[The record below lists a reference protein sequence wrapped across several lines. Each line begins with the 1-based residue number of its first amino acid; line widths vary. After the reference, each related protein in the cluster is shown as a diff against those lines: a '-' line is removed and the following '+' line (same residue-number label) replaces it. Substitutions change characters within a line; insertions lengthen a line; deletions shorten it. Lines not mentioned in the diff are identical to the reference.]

1 MHRSS
6 QTLPGQ
12 RKRRS
17 VPVRILRIFLF
28 MILGLVILITGLL
41 GYVWIVSRVT
51 PPVPLHV
58 ESRSWQ
64 RKDAGDN
71 LYVIGSNWFRKSE
84 TGLYE
89 LYVEGEPYERGEV
102 IGKLS
107 KELIQSQEKV
117 FNEQIHLLIPSR
129 FYLGTLEV
137 FVGWFNR
144 NLEDDVPEE
153 YKEEILGISES
164 ASHDYDN
171 IAPPYQRLLNYHA
184 AHDIGHALQNL
195 SLVGCTSF
203 ATWGEKSEDSSL
215 IIGRNFD
222 FYVGDQFAQNKI
234 IAFYSPSQGHKF
246 MMVTWG
252 GMTGVL
258 SGMNNDGLTVTINA
272 AKSEIVAASATPV
285 SIVAREVLQYASTI
299 DEAYAIIQKRKMFVA
314 ESFLIGSA
322 RDHKAAIIE
331 KSTDAQDLYESSS
344 DYIICTNHFQGK
356 ELGNTPLNQEHIKT
370 SASMYRYQRVQ
381 ELLDENGKNSVEK
394 TAAILRNQKGLHD
407 EDIGMGNEKSINQLI
422 AHHSIIFQPEKQLVW
437 ISTGNWQLGK
447 YVCYDLNKIFSMK
460 LTANHEIYDT
470 ALTIPADT
478 FLSTSAFASFLK
490 FSKYRFPF
498 LDKHEAAPPDSLIQ
512 WNPNSYLAWLLA
524 GNQEFD
530 AHEFNRAEHYYKN
543 ALTKEIAT
551 LQERDYIEKQIT
563 RCKEKK

>member
-1 MHRSS
+1 MHSFSQSS
-6 QTLPGQ
+6 PAH
-12 RKRRS
+12 RKHRS
-17 VPVRILRIFLF
+17 VPVRILRVFLF
-28 MILGLVILITGLL
+28 LILGLAIFIAALL
-41 GYVWIVSRVT
+41 GYVYIVSRVT
-51 PPVPLHV
+51 PPAPLHV

-64 RKDAGDN
+64 RKEASEN
-71 LYVIGSNWFRKSE
+71 FYVLGNNWFRKSE
-84 TGLYE
+84 SGLYE
-89 LYVEGEPYERGEV
+89 LYVEGEPFERGGV

-117 FNEQIHLLIPSR
+117 FNQQIHLLIPSR
-129 FYLGTLEV
+129 FYLGVLQV

-144 NLEDDVPEE
+144 NLDDDVPEE

-171 IAPPYQRLLNYHA
+171 VAPPYQRLLNYHA

-203 ATWGEKSEDSSL
+203 ATWGAKSTDSSL

-222 FYVGDQFAQNKI
+222 FYVGEQFAQNKI
-234 IAFYSPSQGHKF
+234 IAFYNPAEGHKF

-258 SGMNNDGLTVTINA
+258 SGMNNQGLTVTINA
-272 AKSEIVAASATPV
+272 AKSDIASASATPV

-299 DEAYAIIQKRKMFVA
+299 KEAYTIIQKRKLFVA

-322 RDHKAAIIE
+322 RDHKASIIE
-331 KSTDAQDLYESSS
+331 KSSDAQDLYESSS

-356 ELGNTPLNQEHIKT
+356 ELGNTTLNLDHIKT

-394 TAAILRNQKGLHD
+394 TVTILRNQKGLHD

-422 AHHSIIFQPEKQLVW
+422 AHHSIIFQPEQQRVW

-447 YVCYDLNKIFSMK
+447 YVCYDLNKVFTMK
-460 LTANHEIYDT
+460 LTGNHEIYDSS
-470 ALTIPADT
+470 LTIPADT
-478 FLSTSAFASFLK
+478 FLNTSSYASFLK

-498 LDKHEAAPPDSLIQ
+498 LDKHEVAPPDSLIR
-512 WNPNSYLAWLLA
+512 WNPNSYLAFLLA

-530 AHEFNRAEHYYKN
+530 VHDFNSAKVLYQN
-543 ALTKEIAT
+543 ALTREIAT
-551 LQERDYIEKQIT
+551 IQERDYIEKQIT
-563 RCKEKK
+563 RCQEKK